1 MAGGNPASTTEYIQH
16 HLTNLVYGK
25 LPAGYERTTEQGV
38 EVLQADTWTMAHG
51 GQEATDMGFW
61 AIHVDSMI
69 WSIGLG
75 SLFCWMFLR
84 AAKKAHTGVPAGW
97 LNFVEMIVDFIDG
110 SVKDS
115 FHGRNKMVAPLAL
128 TIFVWVFLMNLM
140 DLLPV
145 DLIPT
150 LLMMAGVEY
159 QKIVPSTDPNITLGM
174 ALGVFVLMLYYS
186 FKIKGTGFVKELTMH
201 PFNHWGFI
209 PVNLFME
216 TVGLLAKP
224 FSLGLRLFG
233 NMYAGE
239 MIFILIATMF
249 AAGAGAGFVSG
260 GLHAELF
267 GEQTSGYFWLVIFLL
282 VTGVCWLNL
291 KGKVSTGKTVL
302 LCMAFMAIGGGL
314 FALGGGLMQWGWAV
328 FHILV
333 ITLQA
338 FIFMVLTVVYLSMAH
353 EDH

>member
-25 LPAGYERTTEQGV
+25 LPAGYERHTDHGV

-51 GQEATDMGFW
+51 GQEAADMGFW
-61 AIHVDSMI
+61 AIHVDSMF

-110 SVKDS
+110 AVKDS

-128 TIFVWVFLMNLM
+128 TIFVWVFLMNFM

-145 DLIPT
+145 DLIPE
-150 LLMMAGVEY
+150 LLMMAGVPY

-267 GEQTSGYFWLVIFLL
+267 GEQTSGYFWLVIFIL
-282 VTGVCWLNL
+282 VSGVCWLNL